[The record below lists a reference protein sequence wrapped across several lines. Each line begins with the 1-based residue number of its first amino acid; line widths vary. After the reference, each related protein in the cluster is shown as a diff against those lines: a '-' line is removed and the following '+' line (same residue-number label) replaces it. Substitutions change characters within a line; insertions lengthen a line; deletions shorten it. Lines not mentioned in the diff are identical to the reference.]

1 MASQKTSRKTSQKT
15 SEKTRRRIGDLVA
28 ASAGLVVL
36 VVCGFVV
43 RDGTVGS
50 LERSVF
56 NAINGLPDALTPVM
70 DAVQLLGVLVVG
82 PVVAAVA
89 LVLRRWGLAIAA
101 LLVTGGKLLAERT
114 VWELVLRSRP
124 GTSIADAVVR
134 GGAPA
139 SGVSFVSGH
148 VVLVTGLAWVI
159 TPYLRGRWRILPWVV
174 AAVVSFARIYL
185 GAHAPLDVV
194 GGVGLGLA
202 VGGLTNLAV
211 GVPGADGRG
220 RDPSEAPE
228 AD

>member
-1 MASQKTSRKTSQKT
+1 M
-15 SEKTRRRIGDLVA
+15 TRRRAGDLVA

-36 VVCGFVV
+36 LACGFVV

-50 LERSVF
+50 VELRVF
-56 NAINGLPDALTPVM
+56 RAINGLPDALTPVM
-70 DAVQLLGVLVVG
+70 DAAQLFGVLVVG
-82 PVVAAVA
+82 PLVAAAA
-89 LVLRRWGLAIAA
+89 LILRRWGLAISA

-124 GTSIADAVVR
+124 GTTIPDAVVR

-174 AAVVSFARIYL
+174 VAFVSFARIYL

-194 GGVGLGLA
+194 GGVALGLV

-211 GVPGADGRG
+211 GVPGADGRS
-220 RDPSEAPE
+220 RDPSDVPDEN
-228 AD
+228 